1 MCSHTALPPA
11 CAFTYGIRQSKEALT
26 TNAENFGS
34 KFVLRAPDVRKIVVK
49 TGLVARV
56 VRAAEGKMG
65 RDLDKSTAAVTRR
78 SIAGQLRLLLVRFD
92 RGSRERGP
100 Q

>member
-1 MCSHTALPPA
+1 M
-11 CAFTYGIRQSKEALT
+11 
-26 TNAENFGS
+26 
-34 KFVLRAPDVRKIVVK
+34 RKIVVK

-78 SIAGQLRLLLVRFD
+78 SIAGQLRLLLVSFD
-92 RGSRERGP
+92 GGS
-100 Q
+100 

>member
-1 MCSHTALPPA
+1 M
-11 CAFTYGIRQSKEALT
+11 
-26 TNAENFGS
+26 
-34 KFVLRAPDVRKIVVK
+34 RKIVVK

-92 RGSRERGP
+92 GGSRERGA